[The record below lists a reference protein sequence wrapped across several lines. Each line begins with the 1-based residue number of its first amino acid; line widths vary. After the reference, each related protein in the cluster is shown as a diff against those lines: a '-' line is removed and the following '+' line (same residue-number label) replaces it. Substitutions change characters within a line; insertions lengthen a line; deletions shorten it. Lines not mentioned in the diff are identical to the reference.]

1 MSEGAQHDRVE
12 KGLYVTS
19 VGGETSYDALMG
31 EGPSM
36 KHE

>member
-1 MSEGAQHDRVE
+1 MTRVE
-12 KGLYVTS
+12 KVLYVTS